1 MEVLISIGILA
12 VGLSAVVALI
22 PAGGSEAQRALA
34 EDRKANMGLA
44 ALDDA
49 IARGI
54 LRPPATPPFVV
65 DPLGTAS
72 SGIPNA
78 VLPSVSLGNL
88 AAGSLAADTV
98 FRSEDDVVYSLDSSG
113 EDDPPLPV
121 YFGGN
126 AKRASD
132 GTYSW
137 LATLVPVVP
146 GDLQNFRLSVVTFHS
161 RGDRTPVLLA
171 SVSLP
176 NTVTFAW
183 GGSATSFRKTFPRSS
198 VVLLHDDGGTPLPNR
213 SDDTWEWRR
222 VIFGSLDE
230 NNGQGQLM
238 FASGTSVDAVTT
250 TMYAFEGAVGVAER
264 IVRLEGDSPWSQ

>member
-49 IARGI
+49 IVRGI
-54 LRPPATPPFVV
+54 LRPPATLPFVV

-72 SGIPNA
+72 SGIPNT
-78 VLPSVSLGNL
+78 VLPSVSLGNF

-137 LATLVPVVP
+137 LATLVSA
-146 GDLQNFRLSVVTFHS
+146 GNNQDHRLSVVTFRT
-161 RGDRTPVLLA
+161 RGDRTQVSLA
-171 SVSLP
+171 SPPSANNV
-176 NTVTFAW
+176 VFAW
-183 GGSATSFRKTFPRSS
+183 GGSATSFRKTFPRGS
-198 VVLLHDDGGTPLPNR
+198 VVLLHDDGGTPLPDR

-222 VIFGSLDE
+222 VIFGSLDG
-230 NNGQGQLM
+230 NNAQGQLM
-238 FASGTSVDAVTT
+238 FASSTSVAEGD

>member
-49 IARGI
+49 IARGV

-65 DPLGTAS
+65 DPLGTAG

-88 AAGSLAADTV
+88 AAEPLAADTV

-121 YFGGN
+121 YFASN
-126 AKRASD
+126 ARRASD

-146 GDLQNFRLSVVTFHS
+146 GDLQNFRLSVVTFHT
-161 RGDRTPVLLA
+161 RGDMMPVSLA
-171 SVSLP
+171 SVPSA
-176 NTVTFAW
+176 NTVKFAW
-183 GGSATSFRKTFPRSS
+183 GGSATSLRKTFPRGS
-198 VVLLHDDGGTPLPNR
+198 VVLLHDSTGR
-213 SDDTWEWRR
+213 WEWRR
-222 VIFGSLDE
+222 IIFASLDE
-230 NNGQGQLM
+230 NNAQGQLM
-238 FASGTSVDAVTT
+238 FASSISVAALTT

-264 IVRLEGDSPWSQ
+264 IVRLEGESPWSQ

>member
-88 AAGSLAADTV
+88 EAEPLAADTV

-137 LATLVPVVP
+137 LATLTAA
-146 GDLQNFRLSVVTFHS
+146 GNTQDYRLSVVTFHT
-161 RGDRTPVLLA
+161 RGDMMPVSLA
-171 SVSLP
+171 SVPSA

-183 GGSATSFRKTFPRSS
+183 GGSATSFRKTFPRGS
-198 VVLLHDDGGTPLPNR
+198 VVLLHDSTGR
-213 SDDTWEWRR
+213 WEWRR

-230 NNGQGQLM
+230 NLNQGQLM
-238 FASGTSVDAVTT
+238 FASSISVAALTT

-264 IVRLEGDSPWSQ
+264 IVRLEGESPWSQ